1 MYSTGHIRPLD
12 PPPVDKRFAK
22 ELTARSRATHSSAMI
37 SVMAL
42 SASALIVGGLRPAMQ
57 PITVRALE
65 ISGDGAGLAPPGA
78 DTLADQYRNR
88 WSGDSGDIEMRS
100 RPRSVGDASS
110 NAFSGGALSDVVRSG
125 DADSAPWGDAGS
137 VSSKAK
143 SVGDASSNAFSGVA
157 LSDVVCIVGE
167 DGEEVC
173 GPGVCGRH
181 SHPIP
186 APIAHALFGCAA
198 ASFDSVE
205 GGTVCVEDDDG
216 RVVCADADVKQ

>member
-1 MYSTGHIRPLD
+1 
-12 PPPVDKRFAK
+12 
-22 ELTARSRATHSSAMI
+22 MI

-157 LSDVVCIVGE
+157 LSDVVRSGDTGSVSSKAKAVGDASSNAFSGVALSDVVCIVGE